1 MANLTWSIRRMTR
14 EIGPDDEGHT
24 DIVSSVEWLLTAATD
39 DDEHEAKWSGIAKLK
54 WEEDDD
60 WVAYGDITEE
70 LAVEWAQET
79 IGPEQIAKM
88 EASLETSL
96 EELVTPTEVIE
107 RSGDLPWDPV
117 PPAEEEEDDEDD
129 S

>member
-1 MANLTWSIRRMTR
+1 M
-14 EIGPDDEGHT
+14 
-24 DIVSSVEWLLTAATD
+24 
-39 DDEHEAKWSGIAKLK
+39 
-54 WEEDDD
+54 
-60 WVAYGDITEE
+60 AYGDITEE

-117 PPAEEEEDDEDD
+117 PPAEEEEDDEEEEDEFFERETTMIIFRLP
-129 S
+129 SAN